1 LNKPKHNS
9 LAADLRGISQL
20 AIQATLGI
28 TDLVEAVHDN
38 ILGLPESGANRS
50 NSRTRGLTGLIYK
63 AIRGTTGAVGHGL
76 DTALGTLSPLLG
88 TSTERV
94 EREHAL
100 SALNGI
106 VGDHLHGSSNPLA
119 ITMQFRQNGKTLALH
134 EPSNM
139 QAIPEVSGRI
149 VILVHGLCMNDMQW
163 SRKAGDGQIYNYGHA
178 LNEDFG
184 LTPVFLHYNT
194 GLPIS
199 ENGRLFDN
207 QIEAL
212 VEAWPVA
219 VDEILIIA
227 HSMGGLV
234 TRKAHHHAQDKNRKW
249 RKHARKVV
257 FLGTPH
263 HGAPLERGG
272 HWIDLVLGSSPIA
285 APFAKI
291 GKIRSIGITDL
302 RHGLASA
309 DFPDGL
315 PLPADVEC
323 LAIAAQTGN
332 GQSALRRGLIGD
344 GLVPVDSALGRHQD
358 PDRHLDFPET
368 HQMVFHGLNH
378 LQLLS
383 DQAVYA
389 AIKKFMT

>member
-1 LNKPKHNS
+1 MNKPKHKS

-20 AIQATLGI
+20 AVQATLGV

-38 ILGLPESGANRS
+38 ILGSGLKPS
-50 NSRTRGLTGLIYK
+50 NGRTRGLTGLIYK

-76 DTALGTLSPLLG
+76 DKALGALTPHLG

-119 ITMQFRQNGKTLALH
+119 ITMQFRQNGKALALH
-134 EPSNM
+134 EASDM
-139 QAIPEVSGRI
+139 QAIPEVTGRI

-163 SRKAGDGQIYNYGHA
+163 SRKTSDGQIYNYGHA
-178 LNEDFG
+178 LYEDFG

-194 GLPIS
+194 GLSIS
-199 ENGRLFDN
+199 ENGRLFDGH
-207 QIEAL
+207 IEAL

-219 VDEILIIA
+219 VDEILIVA

-234 TRKAHHHAQDKNRKW
+234 TRKAHHHANSKNRKW
-249 RKHARKVV
+249 RKYVRKVV

-272 HWIDLVLGSSPIA
+272 HWVDLVLGSTPMA
-285 APFAKI
+285 TPFAKI

-302 RHGLASA
+302 RHGLSTT
-309 DFPDGL
+309 DFPGRL
-315 PLPADVEC
+315 PLPADVES
-323 LAIAAQTGN
+323 LAIAAQTGT
-332 GQSALRRGLIGD
+332 GPFELHRELIGD
-344 GLVPVDSALGRHQD
+344 GLVPVDSALGRHKD
-358 PDRHLDFPET
+358 PDRHLEFADS
-368 HQMVFHGLNH
+368 HRLVFQGLNH
-378 LQLLS
+378 LDLLS

-389 AIKKFMT
+389 AIKRFMT

>member
-1 LNKPKHNS
+1 LNKPKHKS

-28 TDLVEAVHDN
+28 TDLVEAMHGN
-38 ILGLPESGANRS
+38 ILGLPEPGFNRA

-76 DTALGTLSPLLG
+76 DTALGTLSPFLG

-119 ITMQFRQNGKTLALH
+119 ITMQFRQYGKTLALH
-134 EPSNM
+134 EATNM
-139 QAIPEVSGRI
+139 QAIPDVSGRI
-149 VILVHGLCMNDMQW
+149 VILVHGLCMNDLQW
-163 SRKAGDGQIYNYGHA
+163 SRKDSDGQIYNYGHA
-178 LNEDFG
+178 LKEDFG

-199 ENGRLFDN
+199 ENGRLFDS

-219 VDEILIIA
+219 VDDILIIA

-234 TRKAHHHAQDKNRKW
+234 TRKAHHHAQRKNRKW
-249 RKHARKVV
+249 RKLVRKVV

-272 HWIDLVLGSSPIA
+272 HWVDLVLDSAPMAS
-285 APFAKI
+285 PFAKI

-302 RHGLASA
+302 RHGLSPT
-309 DFPDGL
+309 DFPDRL
-315 PLPADVEC
+315 PLPADVES
-323 LAIAAQTGN
+323 LVIAAQTGT
-332 GQSALRRGLIGD
+332 GPFELHRELIGD
-344 GLVPVDSALGRHQD
+344 GLVPVDSALGRHKD
-358 PDRHLDFPET
+358 PDRHLNFADA
-368 HQMVFHGLNH
+368 HRLVFQGLNH
-378 LQLLS
+378 LDLLS
-383 DQAVYA
+383 NQAVYA
-389 AIKKFMT
+389 AIKRFMT